1 MHGDKC
7 AELLP
12 RPADASQVIGI
23 YLMEAG
29 IVFHSVLVGITLGVT
44 AGAAFKTLI
53 VALSFHQFFEG
64 FAILSTAVDAGLSL
78 RKLALL
84 AGLYSAT
91 TPVGVAVGIAIR
103 QGYNGSATATLLVQG
118 IFDAFSAGI
127 LIYVVLVEL
136 LTPHFTQS
144 KWLRAQRRGVK
155 LLAFLA
161 LYAGVTVMAVIGKW
175 A

>member
-1 MHGDKC
+1 M
-7 AELLP
+7 
-12 RPADASQVIGI
+12 
-23 YLMEAG
+23 
-29 IVFHSVLVGITLGVT
+29 
-44 AGAAFKTLI
+44 
-53 VALSFHQFFEG
+53 
-64 FAILSTAVDAGLSL
+64 
-78 RKLALL
+78 
-84 AGLYSAT
+84 
-91 TPVGVAVGIAIR
+91 
-103 QGYNGSATATLLVQG
+103 QG